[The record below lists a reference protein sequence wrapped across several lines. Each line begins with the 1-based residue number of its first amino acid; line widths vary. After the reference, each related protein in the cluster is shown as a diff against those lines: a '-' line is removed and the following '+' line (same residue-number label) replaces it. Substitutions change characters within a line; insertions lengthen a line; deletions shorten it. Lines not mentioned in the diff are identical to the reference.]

1 HFRTASTGTGSLQLS
16 LSKAINQQRA
26 ADLLGDTAVDWP
38 GTNMG
43 HAIPLISLKGA
54 GAGDWLHAVPTRA
67 DLSIFPGQFSLA
79 LDLRLGMELP
89 VAEVCPCKRDGSAIL
104 DKSLPNHLTG
114 FNGGSISGLLAGPS
128 AGLLVFSLA
137 GPTAG
142 LSAGLLAAGGSV
154 GGLAGV
160 LVGGFDGGS
169 VGGFAGESDDGLAG
183 GSVTGLAGG
192 SGSGLAGGSVSGL
205 AGGSVGGLAGGS
217 VGVIAGLFLACA
229 LACVAGNERAKG

>member
-1 HFRTASTGTGSLQLS
+1 MLNPQHGALILSRIISRRIPYLLRTTPADPRVRRLPGWAAEEAS
-16 LSKAINQQRA
+16 QRKNR
-26 ADLLGDTAVDWP
+26 LYEGRPSYLGFFGLTVESYGAMAVD
-38 GTNMG
+38 T
-43 HAIPLISLKGA
+43 
-54 GAGDWLHAVPTRA
+54 V
-67 DLSIFPGQFSLA
+67 QF
-79 LDLRLGMELP
+79 LRM
-89 VAEVCPCKRDGSAIL
+89 
-104 DKSLPNHLTG
+104 TG

-160 LVGGFDGGS
+160 LVGGSDGGS

-205 AGGSVGGLAGGS
+205 AGGSVG
-217 VGVIAGLFLACA
+217 VIAGPFLACA

>member
-1 HFRTASTGTGSLQLS
+1 MREPQEGRGKAQGEAAVVHGSHSLHVTSPSTAAVAEGKATGEG
-16 LSKAINQQRA
+16 
-26 ADLLGDTAVDWP
+26 G
-38 GTNMG
+38 
-43 HAIPLISLKGA
+43 
-54 GAGDWLHAVPTRA
+54 
-67 DLSIFPGQFSLA
+67 
-79 LDLRLGMELP
+79 GMEGWAAVRLMLADVPPSPPSPLP
-89 VAEVCPCKRDGSAIL
+89 PPSHSILPPLSCPPPSPHHSDCRCTRE
-104 DKSLPNHLTG
+104 H
-114 FNGGSISGLLAGPS
+114 GLLAGPS

-160 LVGGFDGGS
+160 LVGGSDGGS

-183 GSVTGLAGG
+183 GSVTKLAGG

-217 VGVIAGLFLACA
+217 IGVIAGPFLACA

>member
-1 HFRTASTGTGSLQLS
+1 MLNPQHGALILSRIISRRIPYLLRTTPADPRVRRLPGWAAEEAS
-16 LSKAINQQRA
+16 QRKNR
-26 ADLLGDTAVDWP
+26 LYEGRPSYLGFFGLTVESYGAMAVD
-38 GTNMG
+38 TVQFLR
-43 HAIPLISLKGA
+43 IRE
-54 GAGDWLHAVPTRA
+54 GD
-67 DLSIFPGQFSLA
+67 G
-79 LDLRLGMELP
+79 GGG
-89 VAEVCPCKRDGSAIL
+89 RDGGMGGSPA
-104 DKSLPNHLTG
+104 DVGGRTVDRTG

-160 LVGGFDGGS
+160 LVGGSDGGS

-205 AGGSVGGLAGGS
+205 AGGSVG
-217 VGVIAGLFLACA
+217 VIAGPFLACA